1 MKFFFVCSHQI
12 QNLIPLF
19 KELNKIKKINTNI
32 IYWEKLSKK
41 HFDNQF
47 RMKIDFGI
55 NLYEGYNYKALSK
68 KIISTSK
75 IFTLKN
81 KFKVSLSLIKYLNQN
96 NFDVIIFHG
105 YYFPNIIGAIY
116 SKLKGKKTIIRSISY
131 NLGRRNIFKITLR
144 KIYYNISN
152 LFFDEFWSVCN
163 LNKKFFLSFG
173 ANKNKIYNLPSSQ
186 ISKKFL
192 IENNYKFLKNLSKIK
207 KKNKLNKNKKYILFA
222 GKFNKQKRPLFL
234 IHAFIKANLGD
245 EWDLLIAGGGGE
257 LHYQVINYIKK
268 NKPDNIKY
276 LGFKNLPEIVELYSI
291 SEILVLPSDFGE
303 THGNVLMEAI
313 QFNCSLIVSN
323 RVGLHPEVN
332 KFKLGKVFKAESEVD
347 FIKKLKVLTEN
358 NKLRNFFKK
367 NGLKYSKNILP
378 SFGARKIKKFLMHNI

>member
-1 MKFFFVCSHQI
+1 MFGV
-12 QNLIPLF
+12 
-19 KELNKIKKINTNI
+19 IN
-32 IYWEKLSKK
+32 
-41 HFDNQF
+41 
-47 RMKIDFGI
+47 
-55 NLYEGYNYKALSK
+55 
-68 KIISTSK
+68 
-75 IFTLKN
+75 
-81 KFKVSLSLIKYLNQN
+81 
-96 NFDVIIFHG
+96 
-105 YYFPNIIGAIY
+105 
-116 SKLKGKKTIIRSISY
+116 
-131 NLGRRNIFKITLR
+131 
-144 KIYYNISN
+144 
-152 LFFDEFWSVCN
+152 
-163 LNKKFFLSFG
+163 
-173 ANKNKIYNLPSSQ
+173 
-186 ISKKFL
+186 
-192 IENNYKFLKNLSKIK
+192 
-207 KKNKLNKNKKYILFA
+207 
-222 GKFNKQKRPLFL
+222 
-234 IHAFIKANLGD
+234 
-245 EWDLLIAGGGGE
+245 GGGGE

>member
-19 KELNKIKKINTNI
+19 KELDKIKKINTNI

-41 HFDNQF
+41 PFDNQF

-55 NLYEGYNYKALSK
+55 NLYEGYNYTALSK

-96 NFDVIIFHG
+96 NFDVIVFHG

-144 KIYYNISN
+144 KIDKNISN

-163 LNKKFFLSFG
+163 LNKKFF
-173 ANKNKIYNLPSSQ
+173 
-186 ISKKFL
+186 
-192 IENNYKFLKNLSKIK
+192 
-207 KKNKLNKNKKYILFA
+207 KLW
-222 GKFNKQKRPLFL
+222 G
-234 IHAFIKANLGD
+234 
-245 EWDLLIAGGGGE
+245 
-257 LHYQVINYIKK
+257 
-268 NKPDNIKY
+268 
-276 LGFKNLPEIVELYSI
+276 
-291 SEILVLPSDFGE
+291 
-303 THGNVLMEAI
+303 
-313 QFNCSLIVSN
+313 
-323 RVGLHPEVN
+323 
-332 KFKLGKVFKAESEVD
+332 
-347 FIKKLKVLTEN
+347 
-358 NKLRNFFKK
+358 
-367 NGLKYSKNILP
+367 
-378 SFGARKIKKFLMHNI
+378 

>member
-1 MKFFFVCSHQI
+1 
-12 QNLIPLF
+12 
-19 KELNKIKKINTNI
+19 
-32 IYWEKLSKK
+32 
-41 HFDNQF
+41 
-47 RMKIDFGI
+47 MKIDFGI
-55 NLYEGYNYKALSK
+55 NLYEGYNYTALSK

-192 IENNYKFLKNLSKIK
+192 FVNNYNFFNNLIKI
-207 KKNKLNKNKKYILFA
+207 KKNKL
-222 GKFNKQKRPLFL
+222 KQK
-234 IHAFIKANLGD
+234 
-245 EWDLLIAGGGGE
+245 
-257 LHYQVINYIKK
+257 
-268 NKPDNIKY
+268 
-276 LGFKNLPEIVELYSI
+276 
-291 SEILVLPSDFGE
+291 
-303 THGNVLMEAI
+303 
-313 QFNCSLIVSN
+313 
-323 RVGLHPEVN
+323 
-332 KFKLGKVFKAESEVD
+332 
-347 FIKKLKVLTEN
+347 
-358 NKLRNFFKK
+358 
-367 NGLKYSKNILP
+367 
-378 SFGARKIKKFLMHNI
+378 